1 VSTPWR
7 HPWHPRHLRHLRHHR
22 HRVDTVSAAVG
33 NLGTFGSL
41 EIIVHLAESAV
52 QVVLKS
58 SIIDIYVYYGVAT
71 CEWCSTLT

>member
-1 VSTPWR
+1 
-7 HPWHPRHLRHLRHHR
+7 
-22 HRVDTVSAAVG
+22 VSAAVG